1 MAALLTVST
10 LALLLFAPPLP
21 APAAPPTGIWQSEG
35 YGVVWEFLPD
45 GLQTWQITTTTC
57 VRTARLAQAP
67 PPPGAAAAFLDGP
80 ATAWI
85 VRPGWSAT
93 GLVAHTPGTVS
104 DIRFRRVAALPAVCR
119 TPTANTIEGN
129 FEVFERTLRE
139 HYAFFGLRR
148 MAWDGQVAEAR
159 RRLAGSPSPRGFY
172 ETLEQMVAPL
182 EDLHTDVTATD
193 LNLRVRHYRRPG
205 GAIDPER
212 YRALLAA
219 PPRRY
224 LTGELESWC
233 QNWIQYGE
241 LPDSVAYLRIMR
253 EYSYTPSGRFEDD
266 SVALTTALDSI
277 MPRIA
282 RRRALVIDLRLNG
295 GGADAIAM
303 MIVSRLTTV
312 PYQAFGKQ
320 GRSDPKHPERFTP
333 LQRVRIVPARG
344 ARFGGPAVLLTGPWT
359 LSAGEVL
366 TLALIGRRPR
376 IVRVGESTQGIFA
389 DELIRQL
396 PNGWRFQ
403 LSSER
408 YLAPD
413 GTNFEGAGIPPD
425 RLVPVFPESDQLS
438 GRDGAL
444 EAALEILA
452 RPRTSRKVNQ

>member
-1 MAALLTVST
+1 MTIPPAFSALT
-10 LALLLFAPPLP
+10 LLLLGSPFQTSG
-21 APAAPPTGIWQSEG
+21 APPTGIWQSEG
-35 YGVVWEFLPD
+35 YGMVWEFQAD
-45 GLQTWQITTTTC
+45 GLQTWEVTTMTC
-57 VRTARLAQAP
+57 VRTARFAKGP
-67 PPPGAAAAFLDGP
+67 PPPGAAAAFFDGS

-85 VRPGWSAT
+85 VRPAGKAT
-93 GLVAHTPGTVS
+93 GLVAHAPGTMS
-104 DIRFRRVAALPAVCR
+104 GIRFRQVSALPAVCR
-119 TPTANTIEGN
+119 APTANTTEGN
-129 FEVFERTLRE
+129 FAVFERTLRE

-148 MAWDGQVAEAR
+148 LDWDGQVAEAR
-159 RRLAGSPSPRGFY
+159 RRLAGAPSPQDLY
-172 ETLEQMVAPL
+172 QALEQMVAPL

-193 LNLRVRHYRRPG
+193 LNLRARHFRRSG
-205 GAIDPER
+205 GVIDPVR

-224 LTGELESWC
+224 LTGGLESWC
-233 QNWIQYGE
+233 QDWIQYGE
-241 LPDSVAYLRIMR
+241 LADSVAYLRIMR

-266 SVALTTALDSI
+266 SLALTAALDSI
-277 MPRIA
+277 MPRVA

-303 MIVSRLTTV
+303 MIVSRLTKV
-312 PYQAFGKQ
+312 SYPAFAKQA
-320 GRSDPKHPERFTP
+320 RSDPEHPERFTP
-333 LQRVRIVPARG
+333 LERVRVSPARG
-344 ARFGGPAVLLTGPWT
+344 ARFEGPAVLLTGPWT

-389 DELIRQL
+389 DELVRQL

-425 RLVPVFPESDQLS
+425 RMVPVFPESDQLS

-452 RPRTSRKVNQ
+452 RPATSRKDNR